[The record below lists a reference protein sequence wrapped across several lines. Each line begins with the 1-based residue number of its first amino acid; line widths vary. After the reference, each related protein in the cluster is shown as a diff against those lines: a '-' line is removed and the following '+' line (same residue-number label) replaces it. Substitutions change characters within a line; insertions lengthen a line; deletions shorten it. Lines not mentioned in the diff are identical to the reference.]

1 MKLVSL
7 AVVLLCARAA
17 SAREVAV
24 EDVLVAAERASPQ
37 LKAAAAREARARDA
51 IELGKSDY
59 YPTLDAE
66 AVQSYGF
73 PGSNIGLGL
82 GGIMSSPFRSGPTG
96 GLVSRMTLFDLS
108 RGYGLKA
115 ARSRLE
121 AVQAETRVTRYKV
134 DQEALRIYFEGVRY
148 RGQMEAWQEVGAQT
162 SKVLAVVERFVRTGQ
177 HSPVDRFLVQGQA
190 DDAAMAAA
198 AYARRY
204 QIAVKRLA
212 LLTGLS
218 EADLACPSPASV
230 SESSIGVITPGAAPP
245 DIERAQA
252 EAAAAKHVV
261 GARSAGN
268 YPTAT
273 ALASAGGMD
282 NVRLVQRQDYS
293 AGFAIALPL
302 FEGFRTTSEI
312 SSAKDDATERDDGVL
327 SAKLD
332 LDETDAAYDDVIE
345 PARIRL
351 RFLDRELDEVGRA
364 LDLALKRYLSFEGPL
379 VDVRESLRDLGS
391 VQSRRIDAKA
401 DQLFALGAKAVL
413 DGGHVRQTGRSDQR
427 NQ

>member
-1 MKLVSL
+1 MKLASL
-7 AVVLLCARAA
+7 AVVLLCAQTA
-17 SAREVAV
+17 SAREIGVG
-24 EDVLVAAERASPQ
+24 EVLAAAERASPQ
-37 LKAAAAREARARDA
+37 LKAAAAQEARARDA
-51 IELGKSDY
+51 IEIGKSSY

-73 PGSNIGLGL
+73 PGSNGGLGL
-82 GGIMSSPFRSGPTG
+82 GGIMSSPFRSGPSG

-115 ARSRLE
+115 ARSRLD
-121 AVQAETRVTRYKV
+121 AAQAETRVARYKV
-134 DQEALRIYFEGVRY
+134 DQAALRIYFEGVRD
-148 RGQMEAWQEVGAQT
+148 RGQMEAWQEVDGQT
-162 SKVLAVVERFVRTGQ
+162 LKVLAVVERFVRAGQ
-177 HSPVDRFLVQGQA
+177 HSPVDRFLVQEQA
-190 DDAAMAAA
+190 DDAAMTAA

-230 SESSIGVITPGAAPP
+230 SESSIGVIMPGAAPP
-245 DIERAQA
+245 DIARAQA
-252 EAAAAKHVV
+252 EAEAAKNVV

-268 YPTAT
+268 YPTVT

-282 NVRLVQRQDYS
+282 SVRLAQRQDYS
-293 AGFAIALPL
+293 AGFAISLPL
-302 FEGFRTTSEI
+302 FEGFRVKSEI
-312 SSAKDDATERDDGVL
+312 SSAKDAATQRDYDVL
-327 SAKLD
+327 AAKLD
-332 LDETDAAYDDVIE
+332 LAETDAAYDDLIE
-345 PARIRL
+345 TARIKL
-351 RFLDRELDEVGRA
+351 GFLDRELDEADQA

-401 DQLFALGAKAVL
+401 DLLFALGAKAVL
-413 DGGHVRQTGRSDQR
+413 DGGHVQEAGR
-427 NQ
+427 